1 MNKLILTISSCL
13 IVISQAFAQKDPVE
27 LEILDAMSTK
37 YKNIPAFTADFSYI
51 MENDEESIDEKFE
64 GKITVKSGK
73 YKLNTG
79 GQEIYNDGIYV
90 WTYLKDDNEVTIS
103 EYDDTEE
110 EITLSNIFSIYKEG
124 YKYLFIE
131 SKENGTLDIVDLVP
145 EDRDKTYFKIR
156 MEIKKPSR
164 ELKNFR
170 IYDKNGTK
178 YLYKINTFK
187 ENSVIQDSDFKFNQK
202 NYPGVEVVDFR

>member
-1 MNKLILTISSCL
+1 M
-13 IVISQAFAQKDPVE
+13 SQAIAQKDPVA

-51 MENDEESIDEKFE
+51 MENEEESIDEKFE
-64 GKITVKSGK
+64 GNITVKSGK
-73 YKLNTG
+73 YKLNMS
-79 GQEIYNDGIYV
+79 GQEIINDGVYV

-124 YKYLFIE
+124 YKYLFVE
-131 SKENGTLDIVDLVP
+131 TRENGTLDIVDLVP
-145 EDRDKTYFKIR
+145 EDREKTYFKIR

-170 IYDKNGTK
+170 IYDKNGSK
-178 YLYKINTFK
+178 YLYQINTFA
-187 ENSVIQDSDFKFNQK
+187 ENSLIQDSDFKFNQK
-202 NYPGVEVVDFR
+202 NYPGVEIVDFR

>member
-1 MNKLILTISSCL
+1 MNRLILTISTCL
-13 IVISQAFAQKDPVE
+13 VIISQAIAQKDPVA

-51 MENDEESIDEKFE
+51 MENEEESIDEKFD
-64 GKITVKSGK
+64 GNITVKSGK
-73 YKLNTG
+73 YKLDMS
-79 GQEIYNDGIYV
+79 GQKIFNDGVYV

-124 YKYLFIE
+124 YKYLFVE
-131 SKENGTLDIVDLVP
+131 TRENGTLDIVDLVP
-145 EDRDKTYFKIR
+145 EDREKSYFKIR

-170 IYDKNGTK
+170 IYDKNGSK
-178 YLYKINTFK
+178 YLYQINTFE

-202 NYPGVEVVDFR
+202 NYPGVEIVDFR

>member
-1 MNKLILTISSCL
+1 MNKLILTISTCL
-13 IVISQAFAQKDPVE
+13 LVISQAIAQKDPVA

-51 MENDEESIDEKFE
+51 MENEEESIDEKFE
-64 GKITVKSGK
+64 GNMTVKSGK
-73 YKLNTG
+73 YKLNMS
-79 GQEIYNDGIYV
+79 GQEIINDGVYV

-124 YKYLFIE
+124 YKYMFIE
-131 SKENGTLDIVDLVP
+131 SQENGTLDIIDLVP
-145 EDRDKTYFKIR
+145 EDREKSYFKIR

-170 IYDKNGTK
+170 IFDKNGSK
-178 YLYKINTFK
+178 YLYQINTFK
-187 ENSVIQDSDFKFNQK
+187 EDNVIQDSDFKFDQK
-202 NYPGVEVVDFR
+202 NYPGVEIVDFR

>member
-1 MNKLILTISSCL
+1 MNRIILTISTCL
-13 IVISQAFAQKDPVE
+13 LIMSQAIAQKDPVA

-51 MENDEESIDEKFE
+51 MENEEESIDEKFE
-64 GKITVKSGK
+64 GNITVKSGK
-73 YKLNTG
+73 YKLNMS
-79 GQEIYNDGIYV
+79 GQEIINDGVYV

-124 YKYLFIE
+124 YKYLFVE
-131 SKENGTLDIVDLVP
+131 TRENGTLDIVDLVP
-145 EDRDKTYFKIR
+145 EDREKTYFKIR

-170 IYDKNGTK
+170 IYDKNGSK
-178 YLYKINTFK
+178 YLYQINTFA
-187 ENSVIQDSDFKFNQK
+187 ENSLIQDSDFKFNQK
-202 NYPGVEVVDFR
+202 NYPGVEIVDFR

>member
-1 MNKLILTISSCL
+1 MNKLIVTISTCL
-13 IVISQAFAQKDPVE
+13 LITSQVIAQKDPVA

-37 YKNIPAFTADFSYI
+37 YKNIPAFIADFSYI
-51 MENDEESIDEKFE
+51 MENEEESIDEKFE
-64 GKITVKSGK
+64 GKMTVKSGK
-73 YKLNTG
+73 YKLDMS
-79 GQEIYNDGIYV
+79 GQEIINDGVYV

-124 YKYLFIE
+124 YKYLFVE
-131 SKENGTLDIVDLVP
+131 SKENGTLDIIDLVP
-145 EDRDKTYFKIR
+145 EDREKTYFKIR

-170 IYDKNGTK
+170 IFDKNGTK
-178 YLYKINTFK
+178 YLYQINTFK
-187 ENSVIQDSDFKFNQK
+187 EDNVIQDSDFKFDQK
-202 NYPGVEVVDFR
+202 KYPGVEIVDFR

>member
-13 IVISQAFAQKDPVE
+13 IVISQAFAQKDPVA

-110 EITLSNIFSIYKEG
+110 EITLSNRVKMTFFVGLDVKGICTAQRTCYLAHVIG
-124 YKYLFIE
+124 HVNRAGYLF
-131 SKENGTLDIVDLVP
+131 
-145 EDRDKTYFKIR
+145 
-156 MEIKKPSR
+156 
-164 ELKNFR
+164 
-170 IYDKNGTK
+170 
-178 YLYKINTFK
+178 
-187 ENSVIQDSDFKFNQK
+187 
-202 NYPGVEVVDFR
+202 

>member
-1 MNKLILTISSCL
+1 MNRIILTISTCL
-13 IVISQAFAQKDPVE
+13 LIISQAIAQKDPVA

-51 MENDEESIDEKFE
+51 MENEEESIDEKFE
-64 GKITVKSGK
+64 GNITVKSGK
-73 YKLNTG
+73 YKLNMS
-79 GQEIYNDGIYV
+79 GQEIFNDGVYV
-90 WTYLKDDNEVTIS
+90 WTYLKEDNEVTIS

-124 YKYLFIE
+124 YKYLFVE
-131 SKENGTLDIVDLVP
+131 TKENGSLDIVDLVP
-145 EDRDKTYFKIR
+145 EDREKTYFKIR

-170 IYDKNGTK
+170 IYDKNGSK
-178 YLYKINTFK
+178 YLYQINTFA
-187 ENSVIQDSDFKFNQK
+187 ENSAIQDSDFKFNQK
-202 NYPGVEVVDFR
+202 NYPGVEIVDFR

>member
-13 IVISQAFAQKDPVE
+13 IVISQAFAQKDPVA

>member
-13 IVISQAFAQKDPVE
+13 IVISQAFAQKDPVA

-202 NYPGVEVVDFR
+202 NKKIQQIF

>member
-1 MNKLILTISSCL
+1 MNRLILTISTCL
-13 IVISQAFAQKDPVE
+13 LIISQAIAQKDPVA

-51 MENDEESIDEKFE
+51 MENEEESIDEKFD
-64 GKITVKSGK
+64 GNITVKSGK
-73 YKLNTG
+73 YKLDMS
-79 GQEIYNDGIYV
+79 GQEIFNDGVYV

-124 YKYLFIE
+124 YKYLFVE
-131 SKENGTLDIVDLVP
+131 TSNNGSLDIVDLVP
-145 EDRDKTYFKIR
+145 EDREKSYFKIR

-170 IYDKNGTK
+170 IYDKNGSK
-178 YLYKINTFK
+178 YLYQINTFE

-202 NYPGVEVVDFR
+202 NYPGVEIVDFR

>member
-1 MNKLILTISSCL
+1 MNRLILTISTCL
-13 IVISQAFAQKDPVE
+13 LIISQAIAQKDPVA

-51 MENDEESIDEKFE
+51 MENEEESIDEKFD
-64 GKITVKSGK
+64 GNITVKSGK
-73 YKLNTG
+73 YKLDMS
-79 GQEIYNDGIYV
+79 GQEIFNDGIYV

-124 YKYLFIE
+124 YKYLFVE
-131 SKENGTLDIVDLVP
+131 TKENGSLDIVDLVP
-145 EDRDKTYFKIR
+145 EDREKSYFKIR

-170 IYDKNGTK
+170 IYDKNGSK
-178 YLYKINTFK
+178 YLYQINSFE
-187 ENSVIQDSDFKFNQK
+187 ENSVIQDSDFKFDQK
-202 NYPGVEVVDFR
+202 KYPGVEIVDFR